1 MLMSVSGA
9 FHVLL
14 LVLAGGKLQTF
25 TALCYRLVGPAQYVF
40 TQPNATTGSLAHS
53 LSINPTETYSRKNQ
67 CYKQTNNAEEVL
79 KKGDNIFMK
88 LIFSCTNYQYCA
100 HVPRFPWLIA
110 LKGALEVTIRQGKP
124 QLIAFSLS
132 PPHQVGSTVTII
144 TTLSLPS
151 WQSIGSLTSLCSL
164 GRASHNFLALR
175 GALIV
180 IVIYILKVVEL
191 KKLSHKSA
199 KCCRTKKLSHK
210 SAKSCRTLC

>member
-1 MLMSVSGA
+1 MYSFL
-9 FHVLL
+9 FWREENYKHLL
-14 LVLAGGKLQTF
+14 L
-25 TALCYRLVGPAQYVF
+25 YVIGWSGQHSMF
-40 TQPNATTGSLAHS
+40 S
-53 LSINPTETYSRKNQ
+53 LSQTRQQAVWLTVWVSIQLRPTHATNQ

-100 HVPRFPWLIA
+100 HVLRIPWLIV
-110 LKGALEVTIRQGKP
+110 LKGALEVTIRQVKP

-164 GRASHNFLALR
+164 GTVSHNLFYFWASPKLAP
-175 GALIV
+175 AP
-180 IVIYILKVVEL
+180 
-191 KKLSHKSA
+191 
-199 KCCRTKKLSHK
+199 
-210 SAKSCRTLC
+210 